1 MTICIF
7 GDSIAWGASD
17 CEKGGW
23 ADQIKNT
30 LMSEDIDVYNLGIS
44 GDTTEDLLKRIDN
57 EIEARNPDIIIIA
70 IGINDSL
77 SIGESQPIDLE
88 KFQRNISSLYEKT
101 KSFTDKIV
109 FIGLTNVDE
118 SKTKPFFLSETGETY
133 NNQSIGEYDEIIRSF
148 CEDNNLIF
156 VEMLGLLINDDDLC
170 DGLHP
175 TSSGHQKMFEEIEKA
190 IEPLWKE

>member
-23 ADQIKNT
+23 ADQLKNR
-30 LMSEDIDVYNLGIS
+30 LMFENINTYNLGIS
-44 GDTTEDLLKRIDN
+44 DDTTNNLLERF
-57 EIEARNPDIIIIA
+57 EAEATARNPEIIVFA

-77 SIGESQPIDLE
+77 NIKESRSISLE
-88 KFQRNISSLYEKT
+88 KFQDNISLLVDKA
-101 KSFTDKIV
+101 KQFTDKIV
-109 FIGLTNVDE
+109 FVGLTNVDE
-118 SKTKPFFLSETGETY
+118 SKTNPYLETGESF
-133 NNQSIGEYDEIIRSF
+133 NNQTIGEYDEVIRLF
-148 CEDNNLIF
+148 CEDNDLIF
-156 VEMLGLLINDDDLC
+156 VDMLGLLINDEDLC

-175 TSSGHQKMFEEIEKA
+175 SSIGHQKMFETIKNA

>member
-23 ADQIKNT
+23 TDQLKNR
-30 LMSEDIDVYNLGIS
+30 LMFEDINTYNLGIS
-44 GDTTEDLLKRIDN
+44 DDTTNNLLERF
-57 EIEARNPDIIIIA
+57 EAEATARNPEIIVFA

-77 SIGESQPIDLE
+77 NIKESRSISLE
-88 KFQRNISSLYEKT
+88 KFQDNISLLVDKA
-101 KSFTDKIV
+101 KQFTDKIV
-109 FIGLTNVDE
+109 FVGLTNVDE
-118 SKTKPFFLSETGETY
+118 SKTNPYLETGESF
-133 NNQSIGEYDEIIRSF
+133 NNQTIGEYDEVIRLF
-148 CEDNNLIF
+148 CEDNDLIF
-156 VEMLGLLINDDDLC
+156 VDMLGLLINDEDLC

-175 TSSGHQKMFEEIEKA
+175 SSIGHQKMFETIKNA